1 MTKTIHK
8 KIVVNENNKPVEVII
23 SYDEWKEIERILET
37 GRHGM
42 VREKLKEYAGT
53 VHLEEEPLE
62 YQRRMRSEWK

>member
-23 SYDEWKEIERILET
+23 SYDEWQEIERILES
-37 GRHGM
+37 GRQGM
-42 VREKLKEYAGT
+42 VREKLKEYAGI